1 MVNDLQEYIA
11 KQVTLSPQTTGRI
24 RVFEITK
31 DGKHQKEALGTEM
44 LGNLADVE
52 FYAEVRDCLVILMN

>member
-11 KQVTLSPQTTGRI
+11 KQVTLSKGTTGRI
-24 RVFEITK
+24 RVFEISK
-31 DGKHQKEALGTEM
+31 DGKHQKECLGTEM

-52 FYAEVRDCLVILMN
+52 FYAEVCLILVML